1 MPATPSYRR
10 PLNSKQLDIL
20 RLLYRFRFVTSNL
33 LTPTL
38 KLKDPSKTN
47 QRLRILTDQKYIGR
61 RYKSEYRLLGKPA
74 SYHLL
79 PDGIKALKQIPD
91 NKFSA
96 AVLHNIRKDFDASDQ
111 FIDRQ
116 LGVLSTFCHLSA
128 QYGVGLRF
136 FTQSELRKYSYFPK
150 PLPYAY
156 IRLRMGDSEK
166 QFFLE
171 VINDSQ
177 PFFKAIGRIKRIRHK
192 IGLRSVWTDR
202 PKGNAHIWQ
211 GGDYKVERRYAPRGF
226 TPVMGYSLYKDKVMF
241 VSSHDEYYGFIVH
254 SKDFSKLQSAQFE
267 LLWSMSKAEK

>member
-20 RLLYRFRFVTSNL
+20 RLIYRFRFVTSNL

-79 PDGIKALKQIPD
+79 PEGIKALKQIPD

-177 PFFKAIGRIKRIRHK
+177 PFFRAIGRIKQYITYAEDGDWEITKSELPTLLLVCESTNVQNRLLKIVPGIIEYEDADELRIYITTRAQ
-192 IGLRSVWTDR
+192 IDAA
-202 PKGNAHIWQ
+202 PNDAIWLSLS
-211 GGDYKVERRYAPRGF
+211 EPSE
-226 TPVMGYSLYKDKVMF
+226 TP
-241 VSSHDEYYGFIVH
+241 I
-254 SKDFSKLQSAQFE
+254 A
-267 LLWSMSKAEK
+267 LLDT